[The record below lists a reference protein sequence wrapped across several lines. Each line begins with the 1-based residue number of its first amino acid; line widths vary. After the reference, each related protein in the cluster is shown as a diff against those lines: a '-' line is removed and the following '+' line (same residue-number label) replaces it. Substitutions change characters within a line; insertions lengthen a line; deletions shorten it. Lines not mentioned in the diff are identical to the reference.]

1 MLDGKQAGTTSA
13 AAAAAAYPPS
23 MYAGALKV
31 IDELIYYTTYA
42 DEAIAELS
50 SFAIGITE
58 HAECVEHKLEELLS
72 MPAAS
77 DEEVPAPV
85 VASIGTIMLASDA
98 MSQMVQRLFLVPTSG
113 FTQSQTM
120 LRQINTYL
128 STQWLAIS
136 SMGALRNGAHG
147 SIDKWAATELLPKT
161 YWG

>member
-1 MLDGKQAGTTSA
+1 MLIWRSIVCDCVNPDVGTRKRRCT
-13 AAAAAAYPPS
+13 
-23 MYAGALKV
+23 
-31 IDELIYYTTYA
+31 ICDI
-42 DEAIAELS
+42 
-50 SFAIGITE
+50 
-58 HAECVEHKLEELLS
+58 
-72 MPAAS
+72 AS

-85 VASIGTIMLASDA
+85 VASIGTVMLAWDA

-136 SMGALRNGAHG
+136 SMGALRNGPHG